1 MDNIHRNF
9 GLVIAFVIPGL
20 VALWGVSA
28 FSPTLTAWLAATPEQ
43 APTIGSFLYLVLGS
57 LAIGLI
63 VSAVR
68 WAVVD
73 TLIHR
78 TGVEYPPFDFS
89 NLQSH
94 LDSYILTVEWHY
106 RYYQFYSNMLVAILG
121 VALCQVVRGNGPTF
135 GGWFGII
142 VLEAVLFAASR
153 DSLVRYYKR
162 VSGVLGTTSSPS
174 GNSEPDF
181 D

>member
-20 VALWGVSA
+20 VALWGISA

-43 APTIGSFLYLVLGS
+43 APTIGSFLYLLLGS

-68 WAVVD
+68 WATVD

-78 TGVEYPPFDFS
+78 TGVEYPAFNFA
-89 NLQSH
+89 NLQAH

-106 RYYQFYSNMLVAILG
+106 RYYQFYSNMFIAVIGAG
-121 VALCQVVRGNGPTF
+121 VCQTARGNGPSV
-135 GGWFGII
+135 GGWFGLIA
-142 VLEAVLFAASR
+142 LEAVLFSASR
-153 DSLVRYYKR
+153 DSLVRFYKR
-162 VSGVLGTTSSPS
+162 GSQVLDEKSYPR
-174 GNSEPDF
+174 EAA
-181 D
+181 